1 MLNKKAI
8 AAFAA
13 GATLLS
19 GLAVAAPALA
29 ENTPAKAAATQAA
42 PKADDAKLQAAKDN
56 VKQLTRKV
64 NEAQYKFDDA
74 QTAFDKKVSDYN
86 AAKTLV
92 DAYKAAVKAYAD
104 AKAAA
109 DKPKADATETE
120 KGALKDAEAAAL
132 KNLNT
137 AIENANKNEE
147 LKKANQATVQAKAD
161 APSADAYKEKL
172 GEEPKKD
179 ADYYQKKGE
188 LEDLQAQ
195 LKTAQDALN
204 ALLKPAPVNPAPVN
218 PAPVNPAP
226 VNPAPKADPYK
237 NVKPADLEHA
247 KALMGQLEGEQKHFA
262 DAQAAADTAA
272 KAVDT
277 AKAAFEKAAGA
288 ALSAGAVKPG
298 HDSINNVNFNYDFLS
313 DFQYGQLTPEQKAA
327 YDPFLAAAKDYANK
341 VNASNA
347 AAGAKKSADEKVR
360 SLKLEL
366 KKLGVAVDGETP
378 APKPPVTPPA
388 PKPTPKPTPKP
399 EPGKVVVPKT
409 KEELK
414 AYVEQ
419 VKAALKAEKDAKKA
433 EAVKAALAEFGKA
446 AKAKDKAAF
455 AAALKKLL
463 GLVPYTPKTVTP
475 TPKPGEPGID
485 VEAPTMLN
493 GKDFK
498 GMNVLLSG
506 VGVTN
511 TKAYMALLDQLQ
523 YNLQRGGWD
532 SVIKGLGESD
542 ACHVLTVL
550 RVQLKRAV
558 KHYGHVLA
566 AAQDMREEVKSQYDA
581 AMKGND
587 PVAAAKLLPEL
598 NARNAAVATASGNL
612 DRAKAI
618 LDSAEDH
625 AKDLSCDTGA
635 KDVLDAM
642 KREPNFPG
650 KPAPAPAPAPKPAPK
665 TPKAPKL
672 PNTGAVVALAAVAA
686 SVLAG
691 MGAALRKIRH

>member
-42 PKADDAKLQAAKDN
+42 PKADNEKIKAAQKALNLANYNEDKAEDALADAQKKLNDAKTKHDTAEALVNAYKEKAK
-56 VKQLTRKV
+56 
-64 NEAQYKFDDA
+64 AYDDA
-74 QTAFDKKVSDYN
+74 KKASDAEKDAVKKAQLDVTTAQTKVAFEAAITAAQGNADLKLDTAPTAEKHETDAYEDKLNALKPAENLQTAVYTAQGKL
-86 AAKTLV
+86 AEA
-92 DAYKAAVKAYAD
+92 KAAVK
-104 AKAAA
+104 
-109 DKPKADATETE
+109 
-120 KGALKDAEAAAL
+120 
-132 KNLNT
+132 
-137 AIENANKNEE
+137 
-147 LKKANQATVQAKAD
+147 
-161 APSADAYKEKL
+161 
-172 GEEPKKD
+172 
-179 ADYYQKKGE
+179 
-188 LEDLQAQ
+188 
-195 LKTAQDALN
+195 TAQDTLN

-237 NVKPADLEHA
+237 DVKPADLEHA

-262 DAQAAADTAA
+262 DAQAAADKAA
-272 KAVDT
+272 KDVDT

-298 HDSINNVNFNYDFLS
+298 SDYINNVQFNYNFLG
-313 DFQYGQLTPEQKAA
+313 DYQYNQLTPEQKAA

-341 VNASNA
+341 LNASNA
-347 AAGAKKSADEKVR
+347 AAGAKKAADEKVR
-360 SLKLEL
+360 SLKIEL

-388 PKPTPKPTPKP
+388 PKPTPNPEPK
-399 EPGKVVVPKT
+399 PGKVVAPKT

-433 EAVKAALAEFGKA
+433 EAVKKALEEFGKA

>member
-42 PKADDAKLQAAKDN
+42 PKADEAKIKAAQKELNTARYNEDKAEETLESAQKALNDAKTKHDTAEALVKAYNEKAK
-56 VKQLTRKV
+56 
-64 NEAQYKFDDA
+64 AYDDA
-74 QTAFDKKVSDYN
+74 KKASDAEKDAVKKAQLDVTTAQTKVAFEAAITAAQGNADLKLDTAPTAEKHETDAYKDKLTALKPAENLQTAVYTAQGKL
-86 AAKTLV
+86 AEA
-92 DAYKAAVKAYAD
+92 KAAVK
-104 AKAAA
+104 
-109 DKPKADATETE
+109 
-120 KGALKDAEAAAL
+120 
-132 KNLNT
+132 
-137 AIENANKNEE
+137 
-147 LKKANQATVQAKAD
+147 
-161 APSADAYKEKL
+161 
-172 GEEPKKD
+172 
-179 ADYYQKKGE
+179 
-188 LEDLQAQ
+188 
-195 LKTAQDALN
+195 TAQDTLN

-237 NVKPADLEHA
+237 DVKPADLEHA

-262 DAQAAADTAA
+262 DAQAAADKAA
-272 KAVDT
+272 KDVDT

-298 HDSINNVNFNYDFLS
+298 SDYINNVQFNYNFLG
-313 DFQYGQLTPEQKAA
+313 DYQYNQLTPEQKAA

-341 VNASNA
+341 LNASNA
-347 AAGAKKSADEKVR
+347 AAGAKKAADEKVR
-360 SLKLEL
+360 SLKIEL

-388 PKPTPKPTPKP
+388 PKPTPNPEPK
-399 EPGKVVVPKT
+399 PGKVVAPKT

-433 EAVKAALAEFGKA
+433 EAVKKALDEFGKA

>member
-42 PKADDAKLQAAKDN
+42 PKADEAKIKAAQKELNTARYNEDKAEETLESAQKALNDAKTKHDTA
-56 VKQLTRKV
+56 
-64 NEAQYKFDDA
+64 EA
-74 QTAFDKKVSDYN
+74 
-86 AAKTLV
+86 L
-92 DAYKAAVKAYAD
+92 VKAYNEKAKAYDD
-104 AKAAA
+104 AK
-109 DKPKADATETE
+109 KASDAE
-120 KGALKDAEAAAL
+120 KDAVKKAQLDVTTAQTKVAFEAAITAAQGNADL
-132 KNLNT
+132 KLDT
-137 AIENANKNEE
+137 APTAEKHE
-147 LKKANQATVQAKAD
+147 
-161 APSADAYKEKL
+161 ADAYKDKL
-172 GEEPKKD
+172 TALKPAEN
-179 ADYYQKKGE
+179 
-188 LEDLQAQ
+188 LQTAVYTAQ
-195 LKTAQDALN
+195 GKLAEAKAAVKTAQDALN

-298 HDSINNVNFNYDFLS
+298 YDIINGVNFNYGFLS

-388 PKPTPKPTPKP
+388 PKPTPKP
-399 EPGKVVVPKT
+399 EPGKVVAPKT

-463 GLVPYTPKTVTP
+463 GLVPYTAAKPA
-475 TPKPGEPGID
+475 PKPEPK
-485 VEAPTMLN
+485 PTEPSLVDP
-493 GKDFK
+493 KAAD
-498 GMNVLLSG
+498 LLYTNYQG
-506 VGVTN
+506 LFADLAARGVTN
-511 TKAYMALLDQLQ
+511 VAAYDALLDKLQFGLKQTGWENILKNFGGNNCAYLNGLRRQLQ
-523 YNLQRGGWD
+523 
-532 SVIKGLGESD
+532 K
-542 ACHVLTVL
+542 AVL
-550 RVQLKRAV
+550 
-558 KHYGHVLA
+558 HYGHVEAAVKDMVAELNEDFKDAQAHHDWDAAKVIDQKLGKASGLLKIADNNRTRA
-566 AAQDMREEVKSQYDA
+566 AA
-581 AMKGND
+581 
-587 PVAAAKLLPEL
+587 L
-598 NARNAAVATASGNL
+598 
-612 DRAKAI
+612 
-618 LDSAEDH
+618 LDSANDH

-635 KDVLDAM
+635 KEVRDAM
-642 KREPNFPG
+642 DKEPNSPF
-650 KPAPAPAPAPKPAPK
+650 KPAPAPKPAPK

>member
-42 PKADDAKLQAAKDN
+42 PKADNEKIKAAQKALNLANYNEDKAEDALADAQKKLNDAKTKHD
-56 VKQLTRKV
+56 T
-64 NEAQYKFDDA
+64 
-74 QTAFDKKVSDYN
+74 
-86 AAKTLV
+86 
-92 DAYKAAVKAYAD
+92 
-104 AKAAA
+104 
-109 DKPKADATETE
+109 
-120 KGALKDAEAAAL
+120 AEAL
-132 KNLNT
+132 VN
-137 AIENANKNEE
+137 
-147 LKKANQATVQAKAD
+147 
-161 APSADAYKEKL
+161 AYKEKAKAYDDA
-172 GEEPKKD
+172 KKASD
-179 ADYYQKKGE
+179 AEKDEVKK
-188 LEDLQAQ
+188 AQ
-195 LKTAQDALN
+195 LEVTTAQAKAALGDAIKAANDNADLKNDAVKVDDGAHAADAYDTKLTALKPAENLQTAVYTAQGKLAEAQAAVKTAQDTLN
-204 ALLKPAPVNPAPVN
+204 ALLKPAPVN

-298 HDSINNVNFNYDFLS
+298 HDSINGVNFNYDFLS
-313 DFQYGQLTPEQKAA
+313 DFQYGKLTPEQKAA

-388 PKPTPKPTPKP
+388 PKPTPNPEPK
-399 EPGKVVVPKT
+399 PGKVVAPKT

-419 VKAALKAEKDAKKA
+419 VKAYVKSEKDAKKA
-433 EAVKAALAEFGKA
+433 EAAKKALEEFVKA
-446 AKAKDKAAF
+446 AKAKDKAAV
-455 AAALKKLL
+455 AAAMKKLL
-463 GLVPYTPKTVTP
+463 ALVPYVAAKPA
-475 TPKPGEPGID
+475 PKPEPK
-485 VEAPTMLN
+485 PTESTDLL
-493 GKDFK
+493 FTPYP
-498 GMNVLLSG
+498 GMSADLAAR
-506 VGVTN
+506 GVTN
-511 TKAYMALLDQLQ
+511 VAAYDALLDKLQFGIKQTGWENILKNFGGNNCAYLNGLRRQLQ
-523 YNLQRGGWD
+523 
-532 SVIKGLGESD
+532 K
-542 ACHVLTVL
+542 AVL
-550 RVQLKRAV
+550 
-558 KHYGHVLA
+558 HYGHVEAAVKDIKAELTEDYNDAKASENWDAAKVIKEKLAKAPGLLGVADNNRTRA
-566 AAQDMREEVKSQYDA
+566 AA
-581 AMKGND
+581 
-587 PVAAAKLLPEL
+587 L
-598 NARNAAVATASGNL
+598 
-612 DRAKAI
+612 
-618 LDSAEDH
+618 LDSANDH

-635 KDVLDAM
+635 KEVRDAM
-642 KREPNFPG
+642 DKEPNSPF
-650 KPAPAPAPAPKPAPK
+650 KPAPAPKPAPK

>member
-42 PKADDAKLQAAKDN
+42 PKADDAKIKAAQKALNLANYNED
-56 VKQLTRKV
+56 KAEDTLA
-64 NEAQYKFDDA
+64 EAQKKLNDAKTKHDTAEALVNAYKEKAKAYDDA
-74 QTAFDKKVSDYN
+74 KKASDGEQ
-86 AAKTLV
+86 
-92 DAYKAAVKAYAD
+92 DAVK
-104 AKAAA
+104 KAQLEVTTTQT
-109 DKPKADATETE
+109 KV
-120 KGALKDAEAAAL
+120 ALEAAITAAQGNADL
-132 KNLNT
+132 KLDT
-137 AIENANKNEE
+137 APTAEKHE
-147 LKKANQATVQAKAD
+147 
-161 APSADAYKEKL
+161 ADAYKDKL
-172 GEEPKKD
+172 TALKPAEN
-179 ADYYQKKGE
+179 
-188 LEDLQAQ
+188 LQTAVYTAQ
-195 LKTAQDALN
+195 GKLTEAQAAVKTAQDTLN

-226 VNPAPKADPYK
+226 VNPAPKVDPYK

-298 HDSINNVNFNYDFLS
+298 YDSINGVNFNYDFLS
-313 DFQYGQLTPEQKAA
+313 DFQYGKLTPEQKAA

-388 PKPTPKPTPKP
+388 PKPTPNPEPK
-399 EPGKVVVPKT
+399 PGKVVAPKT

-419 VKAALKAEKDAKKA
+419 VKAYVKSEKDAKKA
-433 EAVKAALAEFGKA
+433 EAAKKALEEFVKA
-446 AKAKDKAAF
+446 AKAKDKAAV
-455 AAALKKLL
+455 AAAMKKLL
-463 GLVPYTPKTVTP
+463 GLVPYTKPA
-475 TPKPGEPGID
+475 PKPEPK
-485 VEAPTMLN
+485 PTEPSLVDPA
-493 GKDFK
+493 GTD
-498 GMNVLLSG
+498 LLKTNYQGLSAELAAR
-506 VGVTN
+506 GVTN
-511 TKAYMALLDQLQ
+511 VAAYDALLDKLQFGLKQTGWENILKNFGGNNCAYLNGLRRQLQ
-523 YNLQRGGWD
+523 
-532 SVIKGLGESD
+532 K
-542 ACHVLTVL
+542 AVL
-550 RVQLKRAV
+550 
-558 KHYGHVLA
+558 HYGHV
-566 AAQDMREEVKSQYDA
+566 E
-581 AMKGND
+581 
-587 PVAAAKLLPEL
+587 
-598 NARNAAVATASGNL
+598 AAVKDIKAELEEDFKDAQAQHRWDDVKVIDQKLGQAAGLLKIADNNRT
-612 DRAKAI
+612 RAAGL
-618 LDSAEDH
+618 LDSANDH

-635 KDVLDAM
+635 KEVRDAM
-642 KREPNFPG
+642 DKEPNSPF
-650 KPAPAPAPAPKPAPK
+650 KPAPAPKPAPK

>member
-42 PKADDAKLQAAKDN
+42 PKADNEKIKAAQKALNLANYNEDKAEDALADAQKKLNDAKTKHDTAEALVNAYKEKAKAYAAAKKASDAEKDA
-56 VKQLTRKV
+56 VKKAQLDVTT
-64 NEAQYKFDDA
+64 A
-74 QTAFDKKVSDYN
+74 QTKVAFEAAITAAQGN
-86 AAKTLV
+86 ADLKLDTAPTAEKHET
-92 DAYKAAVKAYAD
+92 DAYENKLNALKPAENLQTAVYTAQGKLAEAKAAVK
-104 AKAAA
+104 
-109 DKPKADATETE
+109 
-120 KGALKDAEAAAL
+120 
-132 KNLNT
+132 
-137 AIENANKNEE
+137 
-147 LKKANQATVQAKAD
+147 
-161 APSADAYKEKL
+161 
-172 GEEPKKD
+172 
-179 ADYYQKKGE
+179 
-188 LEDLQAQ
+188 
-195 LKTAQDALN
+195 TAQDTLN

-237 NVKPADLEHA
+237 DVKPADLEHA

-262 DAQAAADTAA
+262 DAQAAADKAA
-272 KAVDT
+272 KDVDT

-298 HDSINNVNFNYDFLS
+298 SDYINNVQFNYNFLG
-313 DFQYGQLTPEQKAA
+313 DYQYNQLTPEQKAA

-341 VNASNA
+341 LNASNA
-347 AAGAKKSADEKVR
+347 AAGAKKAADEKVR
-360 SLKLEL
+360 SLKIEL

-388 PKPTPKPTPKP
+388 PKPTPNPEPK
-399 EPGKVVVPKT
+399 PGKVVAPKT

-433 EAVKAALAEFGKA
+433 EAVKKALEEFGKA

>member
-92 DAYKAAVKAYAD
+92 DAYKTAVKAYAD

-109 DKPKADATETE
+109 DKPKEGATEAE

-137 AIENANKNEE
+137 AIENANKNEA

-161 APSADAYKEKL
+161 APSADAYKAQL
-172 GEEPKKD
+172 GEEPKKE

-204 ALLKPAPVNPAPVN
+204 ALLKPAPVNPAPVNPAPVN

-288 ALSAGAVKPG
+288 ALSAGAIKPG
-298 HDSINNVNFNYDFLS
+298 SEFINGVQLAYDSYE
-313 DFQYGQLTPEQKAA
+313 YGHLTPEQKAA
-327 YDPFLAAAKDYANK
+327 RDTYLAAAKDYANK

-388 PKPTPKPTPKP
+388 PNPAPNPEPK
-399 EPGKVVVPKT
+399 PGKVVAPKT

-419 VKAALKAEKDAKKA
+419 VKAYVKSEKDAKKA
-433 EAVKAALAEFGKA
+433 EAAKKALEEFVKA
-446 AKAKDKAAF
+446 AKAKDKAAV
-455 AAALKKLL
+455 AAAMKKLL
-463 GLVPYTPKTVTP
+463 GLVPYTKPA
-475 TPKPGEPGID
+475 PKPEPK
-485 VEAPTMLN
+485 PTEPSLVDP
-493 GKDFK
+493 KATD
-498 GMNVLLSG
+498 LLYKNYQG
-506 VGVTN
+506 LFADLAARGVTN
-511 TKAYMALLDQLQ
+511 VAAYDALLDKLQFGLKQTGWENILKNFGGNNCAYLNGLRRQLQ
-523 YNLQRGGWD
+523 
-532 SVIKGLGESD
+532 K
-542 ACHVLTVL
+542 AVL
-550 RVQLKRAV
+550 
-558 KHYGHVLA
+558 HYGHVEAAVKDMVAELNEDFKDAQAHHDWDAAKVIDQKLGKASGLLKIADNNRTRA
-566 AAQDMREEVKSQYDA
+566 AA
-581 AMKGND
+581 
-587 PVAAAKLLPEL
+587 L
-598 NARNAAVATASGNL
+598 
-612 DRAKAI
+612 
-618 LDSAEDH
+618 LDSANNH

-635 KDVLDAM
+635 KEVLDAI
-642 KREPNFPG
+642 KPG

>member
-446 AKAKDKAAF
+446 AKSKDKAAF
-455 AAALKKLL
+455 AAALKKLVA
-463 GLVPYTPKTVTP
+463 LVPYVVKPA
-475 TPKPGEPGID
+475 PKPEPK
-485 VEAPTMLN
+485 PTEPSLVDP
-493 GKDFK
+493 KAAD
-498 GMNVLLSG
+498 LLYTNYQG
-506 VGVTN
+506 LFADLAARGVTN
-511 TKAYMALLDQLQ
+511 VAAYDALLNKLQFGLKQTGWENILKNFGGNNCAYLNGLRRQLQ
-523 YNLQRGGWD
+523 
-532 SVIKGLGESD
+532 K
-542 ACHVLTVL
+542 AVL
-550 RVQLKRAV
+550 
-558 KHYGHVLA
+558 HYGHVEAAVNDIKAELGEDMKDAKASENFDAAKVIKEKLAKAAGLLKIADNNRTRA
-566 AAQDMREEVKSQYDA
+566 AA
-581 AMKGND
+581 
-587 PVAAAKLLPEL
+587 L
-598 NARNAAVATASGNL
+598 
-612 DRAKAI
+612 
-618 LDSAEDH
+618 LDSANDH

-635 KDVLDAM
+635 KEVLDAI
-642 KREPNFPG
+642 KPG

>member
-109 DKPKADATETE
+109 DKPKEGATEAE

-137 AIENANKNEE
+137 AIENANKNEA

-161 APSADAYKEKL
+161 APSADAYKAQL
-172 GEEPKKD
+172 GEEPKKE

-288 ALSAGAVKPG
+288 ALSAGAIKPG
-298 HDSINNVNFNYDFLS
+298 SEFINGVQLAYDSYE
-313 DFQYGQLTPEQKAA
+313 YGHLTPEQKAA
-327 YDPFLAAAKDYANK
+327 RDTYLAAAKDYANK

-388 PKPTPKPTPKP
+388 PNPEPKP
-399 EPGKVVVPKT
+399 EPKPGKVVAPKT

-419 VKAALKAEKDAKKA
+419 VKAYVKSEKDAKKA
-433 EAVKAALAEFGKA
+433 EAAKKALEEFVKA
-446 AKAKDKAAF
+446 AKAKDKAAV
-455 AAALKKLL
+455 AAAMKKLL
-463 GLVPYTPKTVTP
+463 GLVPYTKPA
-475 TPKPGEPGID
+475 PKPEPK
-485 VEAPTMLN
+485 PTEPSLVDP
-493 GKDFK
+493 KATD
-498 GMNVLLSG
+498 LLYKNYQG
-506 VGVTN
+506 LFADLAARGVTN
-511 TKAYMALLDQLQ
+511 VAAYDALLDKLQFGLKQTGWENILKNFGGNNCAYLNGLRRQLQ
-523 YNLQRGGWD
+523 
-532 SVIKGLGESD
+532 K
-542 ACHVLTVL
+542 AVL
-550 RVQLKRAV
+550 
-558 KHYGHVLA
+558 HYGHVEAAVKDMVAELNEDFKDAQAHHDWDAAKVIDQKLGKADGLLKIADNNRTRA
-566 AAQDMREEVKSQYDA
+566 AA
-581 AMKGND
+581 
-587 PVAAAKLLPEL
+587 L
-598 NARNAAVATASGNL
+598 
-612 DRAKAI
+612 
-618 LDSAEDH
+618 LDSANDH

-635 KDVLDAM
+635 KEVRDAM
-642 KREPNFPG
+642 DKEPNSPF
-650 KPAPAPAPAPKPAPK
+650 KPAPAPKPAPK

>member
-42 PKADDAKLQAAKDN
+42 PKADEAKIKAAQKELNTARYNEDKAEETLESAQKALNDAKTKHDTA
-56 VKQLTRKV
+56 
-64 NEAQYKFDDA
+64 EA
-74 QTAFDKKVSDYN
+74 
-86 AAKTLV
+86 L
-92 DAYKAAVKAYAD
+92 VKAYNEKAKAYDD
-104 AKAAA
+104 AK
-109 DKPKADATETE
+109 KASDAE
-120 KGALKDAEAAAL
+120 KDAVKKAQLDVTTAQTKVAFEAAITAAQGNADL
-132 KNLNT
+132 KLDT
-137 AIENANKNEE
+137 APTAEKHE
-147 LKKANQATVQAKAD
+147 
-161 APSADAYKEKL
+161 ADAYKDKL
-172 GEEPKKD
+172 TALKPAEN
-179 ADYYQKKGE
+179 
-188 LEDLQAQ
+188 LQTAVYTAQ
-195 LKTAQDALN
+195 GKLAEAKAAVKTAQDALN

-298 HDSINNVNFNYDFLS
+298 YDSINGVNFNYGFLS

-388 PKPTPKPTPKP
+388 PKPTPKP
-399 EPGKVVVPKT
+399 EPGKVVAPKT

-419 VKAALKAEKDAKKA
+419 VKAYVKSEKDAKKA
-433 EAVKAALAEFGKA
+433 EAAKKALEEFVKA
-446 AKAKDKAAF
+446 AKAKDKAAV
-455 AAALKKLL
+455 AAAMKKLL
-463 GLVPYTPKTVTP
+463 GLVPYTKPA
-475 TPKPGEPGID
+475 PKPEPK
-485 VEAPTMLN
+485 PTEPSLVDP
-493 GKDFK
+493 KATD
-498 GMNVLLSG
+498 LLYKNYQG
-506 VGVTN
+506 LFADLAARGVTN
-511 TKAYMALLDQLQ
+511 VAAYDALLDKLQFGLKQTGWENILKNFGGNNCAYLNGLRRQLQ
-523 YNLQRGGWD
+523 
-532 SVIKGLGESD
+532 K
-542 ACHVLTVL
+542 AVL
-550 RVQLKRAV
+550 
-558 KHYGHVLA
+558 HYGHV
-566 AAQDMREEVKSQYDA
+566 E
-581 AMKGND
+581 
-587 PVAAAKLLPEL
+587 
-598 NARNAAVATASGNL
+598 AAVKDIKAELEEDFKDAQAQHRWDDVKVIDQKLGQAAGLLKIADNNRT
-612 DRAKAI
+612 RAAGL
-618 LDSAEDH
+618 LDSANDH

-635 KDVLDAM
+635 KEVRDAM
-642 KREPNFPG
+642 DKEPNSPF
-650 KPAPAPAPAPKPAPK
+650 KPAPAPKPAPK

>member
-109 DKPKADATETE
+109 DKPKEGATEAE
-120 KGALKDAEAAAL
+120 KGALKDTAAAAL
-132 KNLNT
+132 KNLNA
-137 AIENANKNEE
+137 AIENANKNTE
-147 LKKANQATVQAKAD
+147 LAKAQQAAVVD
-161 APSADAYKEKL
+161 GAAAPEETKYDTNLGKE
-172 GEEPKKD
+172 PTKD

-195 LKTAQDALN
+195 LKTAQDTLN

-237 NVKPADLEHA
+237 DVKPADLEHA

-262 DAQAAADTAA
+262 DAQAAADKAA
-272 KAVDT
+272 KDVDT

-288 ALSAGAVKPG
+288 ALSAGAIKPG
-298 HDSINNVNFNYDFLS
+298 SEIINGVQLAYDSYE
-313 DFQYGQLTPEQKAA
+313 YGHLTPEQKAVRDT
-327 YDPFLAAAKDYANK
+327 YLAAAKDYANK

-360 SLKLEL
+360 SLKVEL
-366 KKLGVAVDGETP
+366 KKLGVAVDAPAP
-378 APKPPVTPPA
+378 APKPVNPTPVNPTPVN
-388 PKPTPKPTPKP
+388 PTPKP
-399 EPGKVVVPKT
+399 GKVVAPKT
-409 KEELK
+409 PAEIKDYLAQVQ
-414 AYVEQ
+414 AYV
-419 VKAALKAEKDAKKA
+419 KSEKDAKKA
-433 EAVKAALAEFGKA
+433 EAAKKALEEFVKA
-446 AKAKDKAAF
+446 AKAKDKAAV
-455 AAALKKLL
+455 AAAMKKLL

-506 VGVTN
+506 VGATN
-511 TKAYMALLDQLQ
+511 EKAYMALLDKLQ

-542 ACHVLTVL
+542 ACHVLNVL

-566 AAQDMREEVKSQYDA
+566 AAQDMLEEVKSQYDA
-581 AMKGND
+581 AMKNND
-587 PVAAAKLLPEL
+587 PVTAAKLLPEV
-598 NARNAAVATASGNL
+598 NARGAAVGTAKGNL

-618 LDSAEDH
+618 LNSAEDH
-625 AKDLSCDTGA
+625 AKDLSCDTAA

>member
-109 DKPKADATETE
+109 DKPKEGATEAE

-137 AIENANKNEE
+137 AIENANKNEA

-161 APSADAYKEKL
+161 APSADAYKAQL
-172 GEEPKKD
+172 GEEPKKE

-288 ALSAGAVKPG
+288 ALSAGAIKPG
-298 HDSINNVNFNYDFLS
+298 SEFINGVQLAYDSYE
-313 DFQYGQLTPEQKAA
+313 YGHLTPEQKAA
-327 YDPFLAAAKDYANK
+327 RDTYLAAAKDYANK

-388 PKPTPKPTPKP
+388 PNPEPKP
-399 EPGKVVVPKT
+399 EPKPGKVVAPKT

-419 VKAALKAEKDAKKA
+419 VKAYVKSEKDAKKA
-433 EAVKAALAEFGKA
+433 EAAKKALEEFVKA
-446 AKAKDKAAF
+446 AKAKDKAAV
-455 AAALKKLL
+455 AAAMKKLL
-463 GLVPYTPKTVTP
+463 GLVPYTKPA
-475 TPKPGEPGID
+475 PKPEPK
-485 VEAPTMLN
+485 PTEPSLVDP
-493 GKDFK
+493 KATD
-498 GMNVLLSG
+498 LLYKNYQG
-506 VGVTN
+506 LFADLAARGVTN
-511 TKAYMALLDQLQ
+511 VAAYDALLDKLQFGLKQTGWENILKNFGGNNCAYLNGLRRQLQ
-523 YNLQRGGWD
+523 
-532 SVIKGLGESD
+532 K
-542 ACHVLTVL
+542 AVL
-550 RVQLKRAV
+550 
-558 KHYGHVLA
+558 HYGHVEAAVKDIKAELEEDFKDAQAQHRWDDVKVIDQKLGQAAGLLKVADNNRTRA
-566 AAQDMREEVKSQYDA
+566 AA
-581 AMKGND
+581 
-587 PVAAAKLLPEL
+587 L
-598 NARNAAVATASGNL
+598 
-612 DRAKAI
+612 
-618 LDSAEDH
+618 LDSANDH

-635 KDVLDAM
+635 KEVRDAM
-642 KREPNFPG
+642 DKEPNSPF
-650 KPAPAPAPAPKPAPK
+650 KPAPAPKPAPK

>member
-19 GLAVAAPALA
+19 GLAAAAPALA

-42 PKADDAKLQAAKDN
+42 PKADDAKIKAAQKALNLANYNED
-56 VKQLTRKV
+56 KAEDTLA
-64 NEAQYKFDDA
+64 EAQKKLNDAKTKHDTAEALVNAYKEKAKAYDDA
-74 QTAFDKKVSDYN
+74 KKASDGEQ
-86 AAKTLV
+86 
-92 DAYKAAVKAYAD
+92 DAVK
-104 AKAAA
+104 KAQLEVTTTQT
-109 DKPKADATETE
+109 KV
-120 KGALKDAEAAAL
+120 ALEAAITAAQGNADL
-132 KNLNT
+132 KLDT
-137 AIENANKNEE
+137 APTAEKHE
-147 LKKANQATVQAKAD
+147 
-161 APSADAYKEKL
+161 ADAYKDKL
-172 GEEPKKD
+172 TALKPAEN
-179 ADYYQKKGE
+179 
-188 LEDLQAQ
+188 LQTAVYTAQ
-195 LKTAQDALN
+195 GKLTEAQAAVKTAQDTLN
-204 ALLKPAPVNPAPVN
+204 ALLNPAPVNPAPVN

-226 VNPAPKADPYK
+226 VNPAPKVDPYK

-298 HDSINNVNFNYDFLS
+298 YDSINGVNFNYDFLS
-313 DFQYGQLTPEQKAA
+313 DFQYGKLTPEQKAA

-388 PKPTPKPTPKP
+388 PKPTPNPEPK
-399 EPGKVVVPKT
+399 PGKVVAPKT

-419 VKAALKAEKDAKKA
+419 VKAYVKSEKDAKKA
-433 EAVKAALAEFGKA
+433 EAAKKALEEFVKA
-446 AKAKDKAAF
+446 AKAKDKAAV
-455 AAALKKLL
+455 AAAMKKLL
-463 GLVPYTPKTVTP
+463 GLVPYTKPASKP
-475 TPKPGEPGID
+475 EPKPTEPSLVD
-485 VEAPTMLN
+485 PKAT
-493 GKDFK
+493 D
-498 GMNVLLSG
+498 LLYKNYQG
-506 VGVTN
+506 LFADLAARGVTN
-511 TKAYMALLDQLQ
+511 VAAYDALLDKLQFGLKQTGWENILKNFGGNNCAYLNGLRRQLQ
-523 YNLQRGGWD
+523 
-532 SVIKGLGESD
+532 K
-542 ACHVLTVL
+542 AVL
-550 RVQLKRAV
+550 
-558 KHYGHVLA
+558 HYGHVEAAVKDMVAELNEDFKDAQAHHDWDAAKVIDQKLGKADGLLKIADNNRTRA
-566 AAQDMREEVKSQYDA
+566 AA
-581 AMKGND
+581 
-587 PVAAAKLLPEL
+587 L
-598 NARNAAVATASGNL
+598 
-612 DRAKAI
+612 
-618 LDSAEDH
+618 LDSANDH

-635 KDVLDAM
+635 KEVRDAM
-642 KREPNFPG
+642 DKEPNSPF
-650 KPAPAPAPAPKPAPK
+650 KPAPAPKPAPK

>member
-42 PKADDAKLQAAKDN
+42 PKADNEKIKAAQKALNLANYNEDKAEDALADAQKKLNDAKTKHDTAEALVNAYKEKAK
-56 VKQLTRKV
+56 
-64 NEAQYKFDDA
+64 AYDDA
-74 QTAFDKKVSDYN
+74 KKASDAEKDAVKKAQLDVTTAQTKVAFEAAITAAQGNADLKLDTAPTAEKHETDAYENKLNALKPAENLQTAVYTAQGKL
-86 AAKTLV
+86 AEA
-92 DAYKAAVKAYAD
+92 KAAVK
-104 AKAAA
+104 
-109 DKPKADATETE
+109 
-120 KGALKDAEAAAL
+120 
-132 KNLNT
+132 
-137 AIENANKNEE
+137 
-147 LKKANQATVQAKAD
+147 
-161 APSADAYKEKL
+161 
-172 GEEPKKD
+172 
-179 ADYYQKKGE
+179 
-188 LEDLQAQ
+188 
-195 LKTAQDALN
+195 TAQDTLN

-237 NVKPADLEHA
+237 DVKPADLEHA

-262 DAQAAADTAA
+262 DAQAAADKAA
-272 KAVDT
+272 KDVDT

-298 HDSINNVNFNYDFLS
+298 SDYINNVQFNYNFLG
-313 DFQYGQLTPEQKAA
+313 DYQYNQLTPEQKAA

-341 VNASNA
+341 LNASNA
-347 AAGAKKSADEKVR
+347 AAGAKKAADEKVR
-360 SLKLEL
+360 SLKIEL

-388 PKPTPKPTPKP
+388 PKPTPNPEPK
-399 EPGKVVVPKT
+399 PGKVVAPKT

>member
-29 ENTPAKAAATQAA
+29 ENAAGNAPAATAQKDDAAAKKAAQKATLEAKKKAAETAKTEAEKKLKKAQTDLRKPARELEAAEDEVTAAKQAVTDEEA
-42 PKADDAKLQAAKDN
+42 KQAKHDAAKTASDNANDAFTDALAKLNKTLKKGEAALTEDNFAATKAAGKVEDDKVDAFNSAHAAAVTAKAAKDN
-56 VKQLTRKV
+56 AKAALDANPEGEVAKKKTELKGKENAVADLKDPDTGDYGKAKKAV
-64 NEAQYKFDDA
+64 DDA
-74 QTAFDKKVSDYN
+74 QTAVDTQQ
-86 AAKTLV
+86 TLI
-92 DAYKAAVKAYAD
+92 DAYTAQLAAL
-104 AKAAA
+104 
-109 DKPKADATETE
+109 DATPET
-120 KGALKDAEAAAL
+120 
-132 KNLNT
+132 
-137 AIENANKNEE
+137 
-147 LKKANQATVQAKAD
+147 
-161 APSADAYKEKL
+161 
-172 GEEPKKD
+172 PKKED
-179 ADYYQKKGE
+179 PKK
-188 LEDLQAQ
+188 EDPKKEDPKKEDPKKEDPKKEDPK
-195 LKTAQDALN
+195 KTD
-204 ALLKPAPVNPAPVN
+204 
-218 PAPVNPAP
+218 
-226 VNPAPKADPYK
+226 PKKEDP
-237 NVKPADLEHA
+237 
-247 KALMGQLEGEQKHFA
+247 
-262 DAQAAADTAA
+262 
-272 KAVDT
+272 
-277 AKAAFEKAAGA
+277 
-288 ALSAGAVKPG
+288 
-298 HDSINNVNFNYDFLS
+298 
-313 DFQYGQLTPEQKAA
+313 
-327 YDPFLAAAKDYANK
+327 
-341 VNASNA
+341 
-347 AAGAKKSADEKVR
+347 KKE
-360 SLKLEL
+360 
-366 KKLGVAVDGETP
+366 
-378 APKPPVTPPA
+378 
-388 PKPTPKPTPKP
+388 
-399 EPGKVVVPKT
+399 EPGKDVAVPK
-409 KEELK
+409 KPAEIK

-433 EAVKAALAEFGKA
+433 EAVKAALAELGKA
-446 AKAKDKAAF
+446 AKALKANKDDKAAKAAF
-455 AAALKKLL
+455 AAALKKLAT
-463 GLVPYTPKTVTP
+463 LVPYTAAKKPE
-475 TPKPGEPGID
+475 PKPGEPGIN
-485 VEAPTMLN
+485 VEAPTMLA

-506 VGVTN
+506 VGATN
-511 TKAYMALLDQLQ
+511 EKAYMALLDQLQ

-542 ACHVLTVL
+542 ACHVLNVL

-618 LDSAEDH
+618 LDSANDH

-635 KDVLDAM
+635 KEVLDAI
-642 KREPNFPG
+642 KPG

>member
-42 PKADDAKLQAAKDN
+42 PKADNEKIKAAQKALNLANYNEDKAEDALADAQKKLNDAKTKHDTAEALVNAYKEKAK
-56 VKQLTRKV
+56 
-64 NEAQYKFDDA
+64 AYDDA
-74 QTAFDKKVSDYN
+74 KKASDAEKDAVKKAQLDVTTAQTKVAFEAAITAAQGNADLKLDTAPTAEKHETDAYENKLNALKPAENLQTAVYTAQGKL
-86 AAKTLV
+86 AEA
-92 DAYKAAVKAYAD
+92 KAAVK
-104 AKAAA
+104 
-109 DKPKADATETE
+109 
-120 KGALKDAEAAAL
+120 
-132 KNLNT
+132 
-137 AIENANKNEE
+137 
-147 LKKANQATVQAKAD
+147 
-161 APSADAYKEKL
+161 
-172 GEEPKKD
+172 
-179 ADYYQKKGE
+179 
-188 LEDLQAQ
+188 
-195 LKTAQDALN
+195 TAQDTLN

-237 NVKPADLEHA
+237 DVKPADLEHA

-262 DAQAAADTAA
+262 DAQAAADKAA
-272 KAVDT
+272 KDVDT

-298 HDSINNVNFNYDFLS
+298 SDYINNVQFNYNFLG
-313 DFQYGQLTPEQKAA
+313 DYQYNQLTPEQKAA

-341 VNASNA
+341 LNASNA
-347 AAGAKKSADEKVR
+347 AAGAKKAADEKVR
-360 SLKLEL
+360 SLKIEL

-388 PKPTPKPTPKP
+388 PKPTPNPEPK
-399 EPGKVVVPKT
+399 PGKVVAPKT

-433 EAVKAALAEFGKA
+433 EAVKKALEEFGKA